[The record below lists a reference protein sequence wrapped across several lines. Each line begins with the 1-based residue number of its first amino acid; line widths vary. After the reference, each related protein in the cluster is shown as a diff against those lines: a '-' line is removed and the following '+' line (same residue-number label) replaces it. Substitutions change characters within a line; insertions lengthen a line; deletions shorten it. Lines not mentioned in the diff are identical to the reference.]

1 MGIIKRQLG
10 DRRMGLLLGF
20 PLVDS
25 DDVLVSRDR
34 RLHQE
39 RRVADFTLEE
49 IEILLLQ
56 LLHKGSSSG

>member
-10 DRRMGLLLGF
+10 DRRMGFSLGF

-34 RLHQE
+34 RSYQE

-49 IEILLLQ
+49 IEVLLLQ
-56 LLHKGSSSG
+56 LLHRGWSSG